1 MPHRLVWLPT
11 QEVLQNVPCTCI
23 DGRTSG
29 MRYSAA
35 GGSIGIIIHV
45 LNQLEARQ
53 NTSLSNEAIQGLL
66 VHFASTI
73 SPVYLHTD
81 QHTLDLIYARL
92 GLDSNTKLKSLT
104 ETQQRSF
111 IELATQTDF
120 QGCGHIKLLMQLP
133 HDYDVNKE
141 VVEKVLKQF
150 FILFFKNTPNVLFDV
165 LAGQHEE
172 EHVVIVEEQH
182 EQPVGETTALSLE
195 DKQDGHQ
202 FFCHRPLK
210 KELITQFTQ
219 LLDDQ
224 LSVDYDEDLIASL
237 TESHN
242 RSAEKTL
249 AHLAGSL
256 GIEKIRI

>member
-11 QEVLQNVPCTCI
+11 QEVLHNVPCTCI

-45 LNQLEARQ
+45 LNQLEAKQ
-53 NTSLSNEAIQGLL
+53 KTTLSDEIIQDLL
-66 VHFASTI
+66 VHFATTI

-81 QHTLDLIYARL
+81 QHSLDLIYARL
-92 GLDSNTKLKSLT
+92 GLDANTKLKSLT
-104 ETQQRSF
+104 DTQQRSF
-111 IELATQTDF
+111 IELATQPDF
-120 QGCGHIKLLMQLP
+120 QGCGHIKLMMQLP
-133 HDYDVNKE
+133 HDYDINKE
-141 VVEKVLKQF
+141 VVVKVLKQF
-150 FILFFKNTPNVLFDV
+150 FILLFKKTSNVLFDV

-172 EHVVIVEEQH
+172 EHVVIVEEQN
-182 EQPVGETTALSLE
+182 EKPLSETTALSLE

-219 LLDDQ
+219 LLNNQ
-224 LSVDYDEDLIASL
+224 LSVDYDDDSIASL

-242 RSAEKTL
+242 RSADKTL
-249 AHLAGSL
+249 AHLAGTLS
-256 GIEKIRI
+256 IEKIRI